1 MKEIH
6 MIVVGLRRAAHTIHY
21 SALPGSSPCFYP
33 SCRICYSKLS
43 CTITSE
49 RITTLQCPKCNASY
63 SSDTAELRYK
73 VDLVAVVW
81 PSPDV
86 HELPFLSTAS
96 NAIRLEPKQEA
107 KLLYLTVFGACLDT
121 LFGMSAKTLQ
131 SSISSSLS
139 NTSINKPFVIS
150 ECAESVS
157 STIESSPVSTQNI
170 LLDKWI
176 QIMTALE
183 TVVQGMP
190 IRASLPD
197 KHFRKSNVSDTWRL
211 ILPASGSLT
220 TGSIK
225 PLLYESHP
233 RVCDCIPWLKQD
245 PITNSTS
252 GNRLHGPNDSSIPDI
267 DANKQKSTVSESIKD
282 ECSEP
287 LYEWDLD
294 PRLLE
299 NLVLTQVDSTA
310 VSDPDLTCGDKQQPL
325 VSTDSLPCSTK
336 LGFSL
341 AVHLADQLFTSVSA
355 TADEVLWQEQLSD
368 NFDEPDSDA
377 KILDVLEQSYSVQGN
392 HTNSLNLSNP
402 ISNQLQPHRD
412 CIVSTQDSFVEEKSQ
427 SNLLTQDMHVL
438 TTPTLNSQSLQ
449 DTLLQCPLPTVENTQ
464 NVKLASLDHSAKL
477 SEIELK
483 MVQDVLCGL
492 TLADF
497 SDDEVEADILTGA
510 PCTESSFKWS
520 SDSLTKESIGG
531 SLKGAQIHDEYSDL
545 DDDVDE
551 IVAVLTELGLERA
564 NPPTV

>member
-43 CTITSE
+43 CTITFE
-49 RITTLQCPKCNASY
+49 RMTTLQCPKCNASY

-121 LFGMSAKTLQ
+121 LF
-131 SSISSSLS
+131 
-139 NTSINKPFVIS
+139 

-252 GNRLHGPNDSSIPDI
+252 
-267 DANKQKSTVSESIKD
+267 
-282 ECSEP
+282 
-287 LYEWDLD
+287 
-294 PRLLE
+294 
-299 NLVLTQVDSTA
+299 VDSTA
-310 VSDPDLTCGDKQQPL
+310 VSNPDLTCGDEQQPL

-341 AVHLADQLFTSVSA
+341 AVHLADQLFTSVST

-438 TTPTLNSQSLQ
+438 TTPALNSQSLQ

-497 SDDEVEADILTGA
+497 SDDE
-510 PCTESSFKWS
+510 F
-520 SDSLTKESIGG
+520 
-531 SLKGAQIHDEYSDL
+531 
-545 DDDVDE
+545 
-551 IVAVLTELGLERA
+551 
-564 NPPTV
+564 